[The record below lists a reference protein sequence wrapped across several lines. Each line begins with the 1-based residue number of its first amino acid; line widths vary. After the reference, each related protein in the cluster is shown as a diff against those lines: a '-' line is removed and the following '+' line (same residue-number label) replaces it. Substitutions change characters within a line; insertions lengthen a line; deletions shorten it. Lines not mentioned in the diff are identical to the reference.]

1 MAALPPLLGG
11 LYGHAAK
18 MEALF
23 RELDLNGD
31 GVISAS
37 EFRQAWQELGVAVEA
52 SAEEVDRVFEAMDHD
67 GRGFISRNEFF
78 EVLRIGGVY

>member
-1 MAALPPLLGG
+1 
-11 LYGHAAK
+11 

-23 RELDLNGD
+23 CELDLNGD

-37 EFRQAWQELGVAVEA
+37 EFRQAWQELGVAVE
-52 SAEEVDRVFEAMDHD
+52 SSDEVDRVFEAMDHD

-78 EVLRIGGVY
+78 EVLR

>member
-1 MAALPPLLGG
+1 
-11 LYGHAAK
+11 

-23 RELDLNGD
+23 CELDLNGD

-37 EFRQAWQELGVAVEA
+37 EFRQAWQELGVAVE
-52 SAEEVDRVFEAMDHD
+52 SSDEVDRVFEAMDHD